1 MSHNLCLVLVR
12 VLTSLAL
19 IVESS
24 LATNPFPF
32 THFHITLSSSLCVRL
47 TITSCQANDRSCNR
61 MSAFLDSVAL
71 FSVPTR
77 QIAKKV
83 KLTPTITKCKRVI
96 LHYKLT
102 HFDVLTFINF
112 PCHSNTSPFIKILF
126 FCKLVWKLVE
136 HWYLMFYCLGLSK
149 DFRTKSVAEVLIN
162 VINTFLHSLFNLNHH
177 LINHFNSLKIV
188 SLILPELR
196 TE

>member
-19 IVESS
+19 IIESS

-47 TITSCQANDRSCNR
+47 TITSCQAKDRSCNR

-102 HFDVLTFINF
+102 HFDVLTFINLL
-112 PCHSNTSPFIKILF
+112 CHSHTSP
-126 FCKLVWKLVE
+126 
-136 HWYLMFYCLGLSK
+136 
-149 DFRTKSVAEVLIN
+149 
-162 VINTFLHSLFNLNHH
+162 FLHSLFNLNHH

-188 SLILPELR
+188 SLISPELR
-196 TE
+196 TECLSNNCTCKDKHTPPQSQ